1 MTYVL
6 ELKPEVARALE
17 AKAAQKGVKPEAL
30 LEQLAE
36 NEMHPGTIPDD
47 QFEALKEEIFT
58 KYARAFEV
66 LAEGAK

>member
-6 ELKPEVARALE
+6 ELKPEIARALE

-36 NEMHPGTIPDD
+36 DEMRPGTIPDD
-47 QFEALKEEIFT
+47 QFEASKKKVFA
-58 KYARAFEV
+58 KYARVFEA
-66 LAEGAK
+66 LAEGAQ